1 MNIIPEHTE
10 TQCDRI
16 LAELRRAQGDWVA
29 MPHLAAVSGAYA
41 VHSRISDLRKL
52 GLDIEVKIE
61 GARPKQSFY
70 RLLTTVQTAMDFS
83 PVEKPN

>member
-1 MNIIPEHTE
+1 MNIAPEHTE

-61 GARPKQSFY
+61 GTRPKQSYY
-70 RLLTTVQTAMDFS
+70 RLLTTVQTTLDLAGS
-83 PVEKPN
+83 QKTN